1 VTILVA
7 TSVLRGGPEAGSHGA
22 IHLVDLEKQRAAH
35 VVDWKAA
42 GVDWAAPGGGRG
54 LRGIAFDGRRVF
66 VAGADGLFEFN
77 SAFELQAVY
86 RSPYLSQCHD
96 IAVFDRRLYL
106 ASTGYNSILGFDL
119 DENRFGWGLH
129 VAGTGSAWQ
138 GAPFDPQR
146 SVGPSPGSE
155 LGLTSLWCDPRG
167 LFMGGTG
174 TIGLLYFDARSIER
188 LVSLPRGVQNAR
200 PWRNGVL
207 FNDTEAGVARFLT
220 PESNRVFQVPHY
232 PDAVLTGTGEGNEA
246 AGRQGFVRGLC
257 VFNESC
263 FAVGSSPATL
273 SVHNLDTMKTTLS
286 ITLSTD
292 VRHSIHS
299 LAVWPFEVP
308 G

>member
-1 VTILVA
+1 MTILVA
-7 TSVLRGGPEAGSHGA
+7 TSVLRGSAPGDSHGA
-22 IHLVDLEKQRAAH
+22 IHLVDLEQQRVAH
-35 VVDWKAA
+35 MVDWKAA
-42 GVDWAAPGGGRG
+42 GVDFSTPGGGRG
-54 LRGIAFDGRRVF
+54 LRGIAFDGPRVF
-66 VAGADGLFEFN
+66 VAGSDALFEFT
-77 SAFELQAVY
+77 SGFELQAVY
-86 RSPYLSQCHD
+86 RSPYLSHCHD

-106 ASTGYNSILGFDL
+106 ASTGCNSVLGFDL

-129 VAGTGSAWQ
+129 VAGSGSAWQ
-138 GAPFDPQR
+138 GTPFDPQR
-146 SVGPSPGSE
+146 SVGPSPGNE
-155 LGLTSLWCDPRG
+155 LRLSSLWCDPRG
-167 LFMGGTG
+167 LFMGGG
-174 TIGLLYFDARSIER
+174 GISGLLYFDARSIER
-188 LVSLPRGVQNAR
+188 LASLPRGAQNAR
-200 PWRNGVL
+200 PWRNGIL

-220 PESNRVFQVPHY
+220 PESNRVFRVPHY
-232 PDAVLTGTGEGNEA
+232 PDAVLTGNDAGSGA

-308 G
+308 E